1 MLKAFVVDDELPA
14 RDELIYLLEK
24 TGKVEIAGE
33 AESVKEALRKLE
45 ETEAD
50 VLFVDMMLT
59 NEHGMD
65 LVEEINR
72 RPRHPY
78 IVFATAYDEYAVKAF
93 ELNAVD
99 YILKPFEEKRVA
111 QTVDK
116 MEKLLENGRSA
127 PPKNT
132 GKLAVTVDERIV
144 IIPIEKLLYAES
156 VEGRTMIATDNEKYT
171 VTEPLVNVEKK
182 LQSTSI
188 VRVHRAYLVNLDA
201 IVEIRPWFHST
212 YNFIMR
218 DGAKIP
224 VSRTYKHV
232 LKQFIRI

>member
-93 ELNAVD
+93 ELSAVD

-212 YNFIMR
+212 YNLIMR

>member
-212 YNFIMR
+212 YNLIMR